1 MVLLKKGPNLL
12 YPKNMSDLGSNTV
25 QDMEIANS
33 VIVAL
38 IANYKEY
45 KFPLDSIFLETLR
58 EIVKERKE

>member
-1 MVLLKKGPNLL
+1 LKIGPNLL
-12 YPKNMSDLGSNTV
+12 HPKNMSDLGSNTV

-45 KFPLDSIFLETLR
+45 NFSIGSIIQNNQE
-58 EIVKERKE
+58 K